1 MKNLV
6 VIYFGD
12 DWDFSVPIS
21 NGLTRE
27 AFQEWNRMGEQF
39 SVSVFRASIQWYD
52 PQKGFFTKA
61 WAFRNEAWIHITG
74 PIFPDFIYDKV
85 GSKHDYELFELKK
98 SMAAKTKVY
107 NDPQFRAI
115 VGNKISQYM
124 LFGEFMPKSFIA
136 NNTHDLCSALER
148 IRTDKA
154 VIKPLYGS
162 GGEGIVIDEKKNLFG
177 FTYTFP
183 VLVQEFIVSENGIP
197 GFSQKKEVSDLRLVF
212 NNHRLE
218 YALSRIAKEG
228 SLFTNLH
235 QGASG
240 VMVPK
245 NMIPQEVW
253 EMVVRVQE
261 RLEVFSEAQ
270 YSIDFIFDN
279 KGKPFLIELN
289 TTPGVDLIYVLS
301 AREINKENF
310 KSLIAMIPGIGEESR

>member
-12 DWDFSVPIS
+12 DWDFAVPIS
-21 NGLTRE
+21 NNLTRE
-27 AFQEWNRMGEQF
+27 AFQEWNRMGEQ
-39 SVSVFRASIQWYD
+39 SGVSVFRASIQWYD
-52 PQKGFFTKA
+52 VERGVFTKA
-61 WAFRNEAWIHITG
+61 WAFRNEAWQRIEE
-74 PIFPDFIYDKV
+74 PIFADLIYDKV

-98 SMAAKTKVY
+98 SMATRTKLY

-136 NNTHDLCSALER
+136 NSERDLKLVMKEVQ
-148 IRTDKA
+148 TEK
-154 VIKPLYGS
+154 VVVKPLYGS
-162 GGEGIVIDEKKNLFG
+162 GGEGIVIDEKINIPN

-183 VLVQEFIVSENGIP
+183 VLVQEFVVSENGIP
-197 GFSQKKEVSDLRLVF
+197 GFSKKKETSDLRLVF
-212 NNHRLE
+212 NNHQLE

-245 NMIPQEVW
+245 DAIPQSIW
-253 EMVVRVQE
+253 EIVAQVQKK
-261 RLEVFSEAQ
+261 LEVFPEAQ

-279 KGKPFLIELN
+279 QGKPFLIELN
-289 TTPGVDLIYVLS
+289 TTPGVDLIYTLS
-301 AREINKENF
+301 AKETNKENF
-310 KSLIAMIPGIGEESR
+310 KSLIAMIPGL